1 MNCKVVQD
9 LLPNY
14 VEELCSDETER
25 FIQEHIGH
33 CEKCRQVLAAMQTG
47 KTGEDAGQ
55 EQKVEPEIGNLD
67 GILTEQLQSEAEK
80 ENDIAILRAMKKVVW
95 RRVWIMLFSIM
106 IAILAVGF
114 LVVLVLAQFHPEW
127 EIFNYEQHRMKQT
140 AEEATKAFSEGNIDV
155 FLDGIQNGRNQN
167 YLNNQNIS
175 ATYEITK
182 KHIQKIYDEY
192 FKGKVCD
199 VESCGSGWVAYN
211 DADEMYTVQMKLS
224 CEKYTLGISYEFFD
238 EDTYLVSCFEDD
250 GESEYAEIGE
260 MLDAWCGYLAQT
272 VYAEDDMWEEAMN
285 RILLAQTKEGID
297 EKAKKRQCRA
307 LILNVF
313 AEDCFD
319 VVGRYSAFGEDASDT
334 REKWIDRLDE
344 FCQSHSIQKIWT
356 EADGVDEKAQKE
368 LRTIIWKFT
377 DSQGREGVMMKE
389 FYYGPA
395 GYEPVDGKEKI
406 YGDDLSGNTVEQL
419 EQLFDS
425 VKHF

>member
-25 FIQEHIGH
+25 FIQEHIEY
-33 CEKCRQVLAAMQTG
+33 CEECRQVLAAMQAGKAEENTG
-47 KTGEDAGQ
+47 QD
-55 EQKVEPEIGNLD
+55 QKVEPKIGNLD
-67 GILTEQLQSEAEK
+67 GMLTEQQQSKTEK

-95 RRVWIMLFSIM
+95 RRVWIMLFSII
-106 IAILAVGF
+106 IAVLAVGF

-127 EIFNYEQHRMKQT
+127 ELFNYEQHRMKQT
-140 AEEATKAFSEGNIDV
+140 AKEATKAFSEGDIDAL
-155 FLDGIQNGRNQN
+155 LDGIQNGRNQN
-167 YLNNQNIS
+167 YLNNQNTS

-192 FKGKVCD
+192 FQGKVCN
-199 VESCGSGWVAYN
+199 VECDGSGWIAYN
-211 DADEMYTVQMKLS
+211 DADEMYTVRMKLS
-224 CEKYTLGISYEFFD
+224 CEEYTLWISYEFFD

-250 GESEYAEIGE
+250 RESEYAEIGE
-260 MLDAWCGYLAQT
+260 MFDAWCGYLAQA
-272 VYAEDDMWEEAMN
+272 VYAENDMWEETIN
-285 RILLAQTKEGID
+285 SILLAQKKGGID
-297 EKAKKRQCRA
+297 EKAKKLQSRA

-319 VVGRYSAFGEDASDT
+319 VAGRYGAFWDDASDT
-334 REKWIDRLDE
+334 REKWIDKLDE
-344 FCQSHSIQKIWT
+344 FCQSHSIENIWT
-356 EADGVDEKAQKE
+356 EGDGVDEKAQKE
-368 LRTIIWKFT
+368 LRTMIWKFT

-406 YGDDLSGNTVEQL
+406 YGDDLSGKTVEQL
-419 EQLFDS
+419 EHLFDS
-425 VKHF
+425 